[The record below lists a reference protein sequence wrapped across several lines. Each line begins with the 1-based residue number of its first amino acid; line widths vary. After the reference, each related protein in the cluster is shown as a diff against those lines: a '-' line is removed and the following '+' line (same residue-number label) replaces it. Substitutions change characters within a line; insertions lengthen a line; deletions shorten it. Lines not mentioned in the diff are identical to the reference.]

1 MSSMR
6 SPALSCAAR
15 VGSSE
20 ALPAEGLGTSV
31 IMDFMLP
38 IATDN
43 GARLAAILPSGI
55 AAVARGLGGDPES
68 SLEQTLGA
76 VRPGLNTTTFSTDAL
91 PGIRSL
97 VMVVVDG
104 LGHANLKARAGHAPT
119 LSRLQQRRIE
129 TVVPS
134 TTGAALTTLTTGR
147 LPGAHGL
154 VGYKIRHPER
164 GLVTTL
170 KDWDGIPDRRS
181 WQLATP
187 LFEAAR
193 SAGARPVAI
202 GRPAHA
208 VGGLTEAILTGAD
221 YVPGQRIEDRFAAA
235 SALLRGNDP
244 IVAYLYI
251 DELDKAAHEAGWQSP
266 QWVRRL
272 EQLDASLD
280 LFLRGLPADVGV
292 IVTADHG
299 IVDVGAHQQIMLDSS
314 PDLLQDV
321 LEIGGEPRFRSLYLE
336 PGSDPGSTAARW
348 VAAEGNRAWVMTRDE
363 AIGSG
368 MFGPVAP
375 GVAARLGDVLIAAR
389 KNVAYYRSDDDP
401 GALAMVGQHGSFSED
416 ERGVPLMIGGALSGS
431 GFISSVAE
439 VARTRVHH

>member
-1 MSSMR
+1 
-6 SPALSCAAR
+6 
-15 VGSSE
+15 
-20 ALPAEGLGTSV
+20 
-31 IMDFMLP
+31 MDFMLP

-55 AAVARGLGGDPES
+55 AAVARGLGQDAEA
-68 SLEQTLGA
+68 SLDQTLGA
-76 VRPGLNTTTFSTDAL
+76 VRPGPGTVPFTTDAL

-97 VMVVVDG
+97 VMIVVDG
-104 LGHANLKARAGHAPT
+104 LGHANLKGRLGHAPT

-129 TVVPS
+129 TVAPS

-154 VGYKIRHPER
+154 IGYKIRHPEN

-170 KDWDGIPDRRS
+170 KDWAGIADRRS

-193 SAGARPVAI
+193 TAGARPVAI

-235 SALLRGNDP
+235 SALLRGSDP

-280 LFLRGLPADVGV
+280 LFLRALPGDVGV

-299 IVDVGAHQQIMLDSS
+299 IVDVSAHQQVMLDSS
-314 PDLLQDV
+314 PELLRDV
-321 LEIGGEPRFRSLYLE
+321 VEIGGEPRFRSLYLD
-336 PGSDPGSTAARW
+336 PSSDPQS
-348 VAAEGNRAWVMTRDE
+348 VAAQWAASEGSRAWVMTRDE
-363 AIGSG
+363 AVASG

-389 KNVAYYRSDDDP
+389 KNVAYYRSDDGP

-416 ERGVPLMIGGALSGS
+416 ERGVPLMVAGALSGS
-431 GFISSVAE
+431 GFISTVAE
-439 VARTRVHH
+439 VARTRVAG